1 MTIRRAGQNGIVALV
16 CVASCLVVKFSG
28 AADAK
33 REKDG
38 DEVASLRK
46 AVLARFDSNHN
57 GRLESKE
64 KARAYHELLSRD
76 ESDDQLNALRDRVLV
91 QFDKNGNGKLER
103 SEVRTALRAVNSA
116 AQRAN
121 DEQASATSARCDKA
135 LNSKQVAR
143 AVANDPSAAVAFTAQ
158 QLTSNGYDTA
168 TAEAMAID
176 KFDLNGD
183 GVLDASELAVAQA
196 QTLQQLASLA
206 TTASTITT
214 PIIVTTGSGTTT
226 TGTTSTG
233 TATTGSSSSGS
244 MAGGCSGS
252 GSGSGSSGTSGSSTS
267 TGSGLTNSAAT
278 RLSGQSFGNPSFAS
292 SGIQAFGGRR
302 GR

>member
-1 MTIRRAGQNGIVALV
+1 MSIRRIGRNGIVAIA

-38 DEVASLRK
+38 DELNSLRK

-57 GRLESKE
+57 GRLDSKE
-64 KARAYHELLSRD
+64 KAKAYRELLSRD
-76 ESDDQLNALRDRVLV
+76 EADDDLTAVRNQVLS

-103 SEVRTALRAVNSA
+103 SEVRSALIAVNSQTKA
-116 AQRAN
+116 
-121 DEQASATSARCDKA
+121 DTYEQTSGKCKSRDRTLSA
-135 LNSKQVAR
+135 KQVAK
-143 AVANDPSAAVAFTAQ
+143 AVSQDPSAAVAFTAQ
-158 QLTSNGYDTA
+158 QLTANGYDKM
-168 TAEAMAID
+168 TAEALAID

-183 GVLDASELAVAQA
+183 GVLDQNELAVAQA
-196 QTLQQLASLA
+196 QVLQQFASL
-206 TTASTITT
+206 TT
-214 PIIVTTGSGTTT
+214 PAATIATPIVLTSTGTTTTGTTT

-233 TATTGSSSSGS
+233 SSSTGV

-252 GSGSGSSGTSGSSTS
+252 GSGSGSTGTSGSSAAS
-267 TGSGLTNSAAT
+267 GSGTTNSAAA
-278 RLSGQSFGNPSFAS
+278 GFGNPSPGSSNIANFAA
-292 SGIQAFGGRR
+292 GGFGGRR